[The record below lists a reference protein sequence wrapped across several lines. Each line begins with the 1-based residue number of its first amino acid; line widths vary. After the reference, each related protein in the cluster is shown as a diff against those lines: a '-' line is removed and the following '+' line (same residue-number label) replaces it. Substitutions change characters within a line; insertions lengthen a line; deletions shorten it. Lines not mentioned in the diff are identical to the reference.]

1 MCLAVPGQLVQ
12 WIQRD
17 SVFARAVVEFAGVRR
32 ECQMACVPD
41 AEIGDF
47 VVVHA
52 GIAISRVDQDQAA
65 QALAEW
71 NLMKDTVPPPELP
84 EDS

>member
-52 GIAISRVDQDQAA
+52 GIAISRIDQDQAD

-71 NLMKDTVPPPELP
+71 NLMKDTLPTPELP